1 MRYNSL
7 AKENRTHFKELFTA
21 AQKNALWR
29 LNGYK
34 RLASQVME
42 IPAPVAK

>member
-7 AKENRTHFKELFTA
+7 AKENPTHFKELFA
-21 AQKNALWR
+21 AVQNNAKWR

-34 RLASQVME
+34 RMAAQAFE
-42 IPAPVAK
+42 VAEAN